1 MISYRFDGKILNYR
15 LLWDVEYK
23 SVNGSFTDLTEN
35 IATCKFYLEDR
46 RKCYHSLD
54 AVVREGLITLHLD
67 ENAGSYVDLL
77 MELAQYQRN
86 DSLLQTPPAGAT
98 GSRKTSRSASFRI
111 AKLPSASSGVGFS
124 GGLDANDN
132 SPLSNTDGTISTVS
146 LHLIPILV
154 LFMFIT

>member
-1 MISYRFDGKILNYR
+1 MYNYLFVLPLILFRFDGKILNYR

-23 SVNGSFTDLTEN
+23 NVTGNFKDLSAN
-35 IATCKFYLEDR
+35 NATCKFYLEDR

-77 MELAQYQRN
+77 MELAQFQRSDN
-86 DSLLQTPPAGAT
+86 LLQSPPAATT

-111 AKLPSASSGVGFS
+111 AKLPSTSNTVFS
-124 GGLDANDN
+124 GGLDGNDN
-132 SPLSNTDGTISTVS
+132 SPSSDTDKKITTVS
-146 LHLIPILV
+146 LN
-154 LFMFIT
+154 FM